1 MRVLYWGTR
10 RNLGLCEEYIL
21 FCLFRYLNIRIVVGN
36 LFYTTLALKL
46 FFYSTLALFL
56 SLEKADLSCF
66 EPRSNEGNRENML
79 KLPQE
84 ELPFKLPQKPSAS
97 SGVGAGRSLPAHIFQ
112 PAVLLSPP
120 RQKSNQESSPLQ
132 NGEISGQSRLL
143 LFQSLGLRFP
153 LEMSFLSKFLHLNA

>member
-1 MRVLYWGTR
+1 MRNIFWSV
-10 RNLGLCEEYIL
+10 
-21 FCLFRYLNIRIVVGN
+21 FRYLNIRIVIGT
-36 LFYTTLALKL
+36 FSYTAFDLKL
-46 FFYSTLALFL
+46 IFLFFFFKFYSGFV
-56 SLEKADLSCF
+56 SLEKTDLSCF

-84 ELPFKLPQKPSAS
+84 ELPFKFPQKPSAS

-112 PAVLLSPP
+112 PAVLLSPH

-143 LFQSLGLRFP
+143 LFQSLRLRFP